1 MEKKLLNAVSR
12 SLFAFEWREQLC
24 LIKKHD
30 FSTKMLQKEK
40 FCRLFEKAFHKILFV
55 RKKTTTT
62 RYVLCGNST
71 DNVGMNQQMVI
82 DTILLSTLK
91 LFLDDVCLKWN
102 FRLQESNSGKN
113 QGVAL
118 PRLQSSRQCK
128 CELMKSSWIWYRVGT
143 PTHLKEWVSNFST
156 LKDKT
161 KFGFT
166 AIEKLQLDSPKLL
179 LPYYYEQILNKKW
192 EIERF
197 LCCKDVFIH
206 FSRIKFRHIWRR
218 YLMNHPICI
227 DKRNFGP
234 KNALAHSLS
243 LTHSTHTY
251 SLSLSLS
258 LSHPNTYLSRKLN
271 SGFWSSSSRPSSRE
285 YDRPRI
291 FLTTC
296 VSLRTF
302 DGLWQLRQ
310 KQRFLK

>member
-1 MEKKLLNAVSR
+1 MLRHFPSA
-12 SLFAFEWREQLC
+12 
-24 LIKKHD
+24 
-30 FSTKMLQKEK
+30 TKMLQKEK

-55 RKKTTTT
+55 RKKTT

-91 LFLDDVCLKWN
+91 PFLDDVCLKWN

-161 KFGFT
+161 MFGFT

-197 LCCKDVFIH
+197 FVLQ
-206 FSRIKFRHIWRR
+206 RR
-218 YLMNHPICI
+218 FYP
-227 DKRNFGP
+227 FF
-234 KNALAHSLS
+234 KN
-243 LTHSTHTY
+243 
-251 SLSLSLS
+251 
-258 LSHPNTYLSRKLN
+258 
-271 SGFWSSSSRPSSRE
+271 
-285 YDRPRI
+285 
-291 FLTTC
+291 
-296 VSLRTF
+296 
-302 DGLWQLRQ
+302 
-310 KQRFLK
+310 